1 VLGEEEARRGV
12 SGEICHG
19 GALFGM
25 ELLFAGRAKVFA
37 ARNIENV
44 GWGGVGAGQRGV
56 PFNSR
61 RVLDKKKNSY
71 ETVTHAL
78 WCARRLRNAG
88 VTTVIAVG
96 DRFSSTHY

>member
-1 VLGEEEARRGV
+1 MLGEEERRGF

-25 ELLFAGRAKVFA
+25 ELLFTSRAKVSA
-37 ARNIENV
+37 ARNIENA
-44 GWGGVGAGQRGV
+44 GWGRVGAGQRGV
-56 PFNSR
+56 PFDSR
-61 RVLDKKKNSY
+61 RVLDKKNSY

-96 DRFSSTHY
+96 DRFSSTTN